1 MKEKKRMWTI
11 LVAVW
16 MVVIFLFSAQPSDES
31 SKESLFVGRMAGQIF
46 VKDFEEWPEE
56 EQEAFAEKIDH
67 PVRKC
72 AHASEYA
79 VLGMLLAPLFL
90 TWGTDKNQN
99 PAQGKRILAAA
110 GTGILYAASDEFH
123 QLFVPG
129 RSGQI
134 TDVLIDSGGLLAGIF
149 LVVLIKSFY
158 IKQSRRS

>member
-1 MKEKKRMWTI
+1 MKKQTVL
-11 LVAVW
+11 LVFTLLW
-16 MVVIFLFSAQPSDES
+16 MAVIFGFSAKPAEES
-31 SKESLFVGRMAGQIF
+31 ADMSLSVGRWIGQAF
-46 VKDFEEWPEE
+46 VPAYDGWDEGK
-56 EQEAFAEKIDH
+56 QETFAEKIDH

-134 TDVLIDSGGLLAGIF
+134 TDVLIDSGGLLAGIL

-158 IKQSRRS
+158 IKQSRRF